1 MKNPTDALEAV
12 ADAAAVLTYAVGVL
26 PRAATIGML
35 AGQLDRLSRAVARA
49 QVIAT
54 VDPGAMLDEPV
65 PGCFAPEDA
74 TEHADDLATLQ
85 AIAAMPTGPV
95 MVAVRVRPLDDDSI
109 EDALRVW
116 LDGQHL
122 RAVPAGERYEI
133 DGNRLASNIAERFLP
148 VEP

>member
-12 ADAAAVLTYAVGVL
+12 ADAAAVLTYAAGVL
-26 PRAATIGML
+26 PRSATIGML
-35 AGQLDRLSRAVARA
+35 AAHLDRLSRAVARA

-54 VDPGAMLDEPV
+54 VDPGAMLDQPV
-65 PGCFAPEDA
+65 SGRFAPEDA
-74 TEHADDLATLQ
+74 TEHADDLAALE

-116 LDGQHL
+116 LDGQQL
-122 RAVPAGERYEI
+122 RAVPAGERYEM
-133 DGNRLASNIAERFLP
+133 DGTHLASAIAERFLP
-148 VEP
+148 PEP